1 MASPGTHIKFTA
13 VIMLALLAVSIM
25 AQSGNRPHANASGG
39 VQVGVIARR
48 DDNRSSPI
56 TSKDVAI
63 FDNGAEQSI
72 RNFTP
77 DPSPA
82 RIVLLVDNSL
92 SIRADVEKLEQAA
105 REFAYEI
112 FEGDKLLI
120 VGYDEQAEIVSD
132 WTDDAKAI
140 EASLKLFRKKGQP
153 HLFDAIRAVVEEAL
167 RPLPSQKRIIIVI
180 SDGLDRGSKAT
191 FEQTLAELQA
201 ENIMVYAV
209 QAVDRTRGAIRR
221 DVPKPKVVIDKLAEG
236 TGGQIFSI
244 DEPQLAAK
252 AICDE
257 LRKNRYTLLCSFKRA
272 FRHAAGIAGRGKPG
286 NHRESEVNAAAKLAF
301 LARVQIKKPRH
312 YQQDQQFH
320 EDEEPENERAIFEER
335 VRISYVGSNDQATED
350 PYYLPFSIPPR
361 HYFSFNNPDSQCIT
375 FNAYCLLSL
384 PGTFIPIGRLF
395 APAICAESI
404 AASPWITTRPLPC
417 LKASA

>member
-1 MASPGTHIKFTA
+1 MRSQSK
-13 VIMLALLAVSIM
+13 LLITLLVVGLLSVSIL
-25 AQSGNRPHANASGG
+25 AQSGVKPNATATGG
-39 VQVGVIARR
+39 VMVGIVARR
-48 DDNRSSPI
+48 ENNKSVPV
-56 TSKDVAI
+56 TSKEISVY
-63 FDNGAEQSI
+63 DNGMEQSI

-82 RIVLLVDNSL
+82 RIALLVDNSL
-92 SIRADVEKLEQAA
+92 TIRADVEKLEQAA

-140 EASLKLFRKKGQP
+140 ESSLKLFRKKGEP
-153 HLFDAIRAVVEEAL
+153 HLFDAIRAVVVEAF
-167 RPLPSQKRIIIVI
+167 RPLQNQKRIIVVI

-191 FEQTLAELQA
+191 FEQTLAELQQ

-244 DEPQLAAK
+244 DEPQVAAK

-257 LRKNRYTLLCSFKRA
+257 LRQNRYVL
-272 FRHAAGIAGRGKPG
+272 
-286 NHRESEVNAAAKLAF
+286 
-301 LARVQIKKPRH
+301 
-312 YQQDQQFH
+312 
-320 EDEEPENERAIFEER
+320 
-335 VRISYVGSNDQATED
+335 SYVPSSAPFGQARSLLVVGNEG
-350 PYYLPFSIPPR
+350 
-361 HYFSFNNPDSQCIT
+361 IT
-375 FNAYCLLSL
+375 VRSKSMQQPN
-384 PGTFIPIGRLF
+384 
-395 APAICAESI
+395 
-404 AASPWITTRPLPC
+404 
-417 LKASA
+417 

>member
-1 MASPGTHIKFTA
+1 MRSRSK
-13 VIMLALLAVSIM
+13 LLIILLVTGLLSISIL
-25 AQSGNRPHANASGG
+25 AQSGVRPNANAAGG
-39 VQVGVIARR
+39 VMIGIVARR
-48 DDNRSSPI
+48 DNKQTNPI
-56 TSKDVAI
+56 TSKELSI
-63 FDNGAEQSI
+63 YDNGVEQSI

-92 SIRADVEKLEQAA
+92 TIRADVEKLEQAA

-120 VGYDEQAEIVSD
+120 VGYDEHAEIVSD

-140 EASLKLFRKKGQP
+140 ESSLKLFRKKGQP
-153 HLFDAIRAVVEEAL
+153 YLFDAIRAVVEEAL
-167 RPLPSQKRIIIVI
+167 RPMQNPKRIIVVI

-191 FEQTLAELQA
+191 FEQTLAELQT

-244 DEPQLAAK
+244 DEPSVAAK

-257 LRKNRYTLLCSFKRA
+257 LRQNRYVL
-272 FRHAAGIAGRGKPG
+272 
-286 NHRESEVNAAAKLAF
+286 
-301 LARVQIKKPRH
+301 
-312 YQQDQQFH
+312 
-320 EDEEPENERAIFEER
+320 
-335 VRISYVGSNDQATED
+335 SYVPSSAPFGQARSLLVVGNEG
-350 PYYLPFSIPPR
+350 
-361 HYFSFNNPDSQCIT
+361 IT
-375 FNAYCLLSL
+375 VRSKSMQQ
-384 PGTFIPIGRLF
+384 PT
-395 APAICAESI
+395 
-404 AASPWITTRPLPC
+404 
-417 LKASA
+417 

>member
-1 MASPGTHIKFTA
+1 MHIRHKKVFLKSF
-13 VIMLALLAVSIM
+13 VIFVLLCVPLLVL
-25 AQSGNRPHANASGG
+25 AQSGYRQNANASGG
-39 VQVGVIARR
+39 VMVGVVARR
-48 DDNRSSPI
+48 DDKKTNPI
-56 TSKDVAI
+56 TSKEVSVY
-63 FDNGAEQSI
+63 DNGVEQSI

-92 SIRADVEKLEQAA
+92 TIRADVERLEQAA

-112 FEGDKLLI
+112 YEGDKLLI
-120 VGYDEQAEIVSD
+120 IGYDEEAEIVSD

-140 EASLKLFRKKGQP
+140 ETKLKLFRKKGQP

-167 RPLPSQKRIIIVI
+167 RPMQSQKRIIVVI

-191 FEQTLAELQA
+191 FEQTLTELQQ

-244 DEPQLAAK
+244 DEPSVAAK

-257 LRKNRYTLLCSFKRA
+257 LRQNRYVL
-272 FRHAAGIAGRGKPG
+272 
-286 NHRESEVNAAAKLAF
+286 
-301 LARVQIKKPRH
+301 
-312 YQQDQQFH
+312 
-320 EDEEPENERAIFEER
+320 
-335 VRISYVGSNDQATED
+335 SYVPSSA
-350 PYYLPFSIPPR
+350 PFGQPR
-361 HYFSFNNPDSQCIT
+361 SLLVLGNQGIT
-375 FNAYCLLSL
+375 VRSKSMQQPN
-384 PGTFIPIGRLF
+384 
-395 APAICAESI
+395 
-404 AASPWITTRPLPC
+404 
-417 LKASA
+417 

>member
-1 MASPGTHIKFTA
+1 MRSSTSSK
-13 VIMLALLAVSIM
+13 VLLALLVTGVLALSIVG
-25 AQSGNRPHANASGG
+25 QSGYRPNANASGG
-39 VQVGVIARR
+39 VMVGVIARR
-48 DDNRSSPI
+48 DANSTSPI
-56 TSKDVAI
+56 TSKELSVY
-63 FDNGAEQSI
+63 DNGVEQSI

-92 SIRADVEKLEQAA
+92 TIRADVEKLEQAA

-132 WTDDAKAI
+132 WTDDAKGI
-140 EASLKLFRKKGQP
+140 ESSLKLFRKKGQP

-167 RPLPSQKRIIIVI
+167 RPVQNQKRIIVVI

-191 FEQTLAELQA
+191 FEQTLTELQQ

-244 DEPQLAAK
+244 DEPSVAAK

-257 LRKNRYTLLCSFKRA
+257 LRQNRYVL
-272 FRHAAGIAGRGKPG
+272 
-286 NHRESEVNAAAKLAF
+286 
-301 LARVQIKKPRH
+301 
-312 YQQDQQFH
+312 
-320 EDEEPENERAIFEER
+320 
-335 VRISYVGSNDQATED
+335 SYVPSSA
-350 PYYLPFSIPPR
+350 PFGQPR
-361 HYFSFNNPDSQCIT
+361 SLLVLGNQGIT
-375 FNAYCLLSL
+375 VRSKSMQQPN
-384 PGTFIPIGRLF
+384 
-395 APAICAESI
+395 
-404 AASPWITTRPLPC
+404 
-417 LKASA
+417 

>member
-1 MASPGTHIKFTA
+1 MRMRHKNAFLKA
-13 VIMLALLAVSIM
+13 LVIFVLLCGPILVF
-25 AQSGNRPHANASGG
+25 AQSGYRPNANASGG
-39 VQVGVIARR
+39 VMVNVVARR
-48 DDNRSSPI
+48 DDNKTNPI
-56 TSKDVAI
+56 TSKEVSVY
-63 FDNGAEQSI
+63 DNGVEQSI

-92 SIRADVEKLEQAA
+92 TIRADVEKLEQAA

-132 WTDDAKAI
+132 WTDDAKGI
-140 EASLKLFRKKGQP
+140 ESSLKLFRKKGQP

-167 RPLPSQKRIIIVI
+167 RPVQNQKRIIVVI

-191 FEQTLAELQA
+191 FEQTLTELQQ

-244 DEPQLAAK
+244 DEPSVAAK

-257 LRKNRYTLLCSFKRA
+257 LRQNRYVL
-272 FRHAAGIAGRGKPG
+272 
-286 NHRESEVNAAAKLAF
+286 
-301 LARVQIKKPRH
+301 
-312 YQQDQQFH
+312 
-320 EDEEPENERAIFEER
+320 
-335 VRISYVGSNDQATED
+335 SYVPSSA
-350 PYYLPFSIPPR
+350 PFGQPR
-361 HYFSFNNPDSQCIT
+361 SLLVLGNQGIT
-375 FNAYCLLSL
+375 IRSKSMQQPN
-384 PGTFIPIGRLF
+384 
-395 APAICAESI
+395 
-404 AASPWITTRPLPC
+404 
-417 LKASA
+417 